1 MKLIF
6 CTDNKRGMMFN
17 KRRQSQ
23 DRILRARMLEL
34 AKCSR
39 LLMSPY
45 SAKQFSPEDP
55 IISDPNFLDIAG
67 ENDYCFIEDADATL
81 DNCTELVIYLWNR
94 DYPADKFLSFSPLDD
109 GFVLA
114 SEEDFAGSSHEKITE
129 KIYVKG

>member
-34 AKCSR
+34 ARDAR

-45 SAKQFSPEDP
+45 SAKQFSHDDP
-55 IISDPNFLDIAG
+55 IIADPNFADIAG
-67 ENDYCFIEDADATL
+67 ESDYCFIEDTDVSL
-81 DNCTELVIYLWNR
+81 DNCSEIVIYLWNR
-94 DYPADKFLSFSPLDD
+94 DYPADKFLSFDPVSL
-109 GFVLA
+109 GFRLV
-114 SEEDFAGSSHEKITE
+114 SETDFAGSSHEKITE
-129 KIYVKG
+129 KIYVKE